1 MNTQSNAVPD
11 FPRDSQISDSQGI
24 TPASL
29 PASRLMYWSVRRELW
44 ENRFLYIAP
53 LAVAAVTLLGYMIAS
68 MGYAMSTTD
77 MARRRSALEDPFSF
91 AMGVILAAAFIAGIF
106 YSLEALHGER
116 RDRSILFWKSL
127 PVSDFTTVLAK
138 ASIPLVVV
146 PLLGFV
152 IVVATELIMLLLG
165 SLVLLGSGLSV
176 ARLWTGALQMSLILL
191 YHLVTVHILWHAPV
205 YSWLLLVSGW
215 ARRAAFLWA
224 TLPALAICGV
234 EKIVF
239 NTTHVAAFIGYRFP
253 GGPEA
258 MTMPDKFPT
267 DPTMHLSPGTFLS
280 TPGLWLGLA
289 VAAALLAATV
299 RMRRYQ
305 GPI

>member
-1 MNTQSNAVPD
+1 MNAQSNTV
-11 FPRDSQISDSQGI
+11 SQFDSQGI
-24 TPASL
+24 APAS
-29 PASRLMYWSVRRELW
+29 AARLMYWSVRRELW
-44 ENRFLYIAP
+44 ANRFIYIAP
-53 LAVAAVTLLGYMIAS
+53 LGVAAVTLLGYMIAS

-77 MARRRSALEDPFSF
+77 MARRRMALEGPFSF

-127 PVSDFTTVLAK
+127 PVSDLTTVLSK

-165 SLVLLGSGLSV
+165 SLVLLGSGLSM
-176 ARLWTGALQMSLILL
+176 ATLWTGVLQMSLILL
-191 YHLVTVHILWHAPV
+191 YHLVTVHVLWHAPI

-239 NTTHVAAFIGYRFP
+239 NTTHVAAFIEYRFP

-258 MTMPDKFPT
+258 MPMPDKFPI
-267 DPTMHLSPGTFLS
+267 DPTMHLTPGAFLS
-280 TPGLWLGLA
+280 IPGLWLGLA